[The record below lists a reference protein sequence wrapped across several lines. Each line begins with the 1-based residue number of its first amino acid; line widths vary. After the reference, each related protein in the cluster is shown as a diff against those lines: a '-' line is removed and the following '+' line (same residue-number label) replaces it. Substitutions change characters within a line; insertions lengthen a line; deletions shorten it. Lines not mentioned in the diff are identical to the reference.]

1 MTEINNKLVFI
12 LLQDL
17 GVNKISIEYDGS
29 GDSGSIESVEYLDAN
44 EDSIDLDNIPD
55 NYQRAIREAGYT
67 ILQDLYDTDWYN
79 NEGGFGTLVIN
90 LNDQTY
96 YIDGYY
102 RTMTHEEAFDSGDLE
117 SLFTKLEINGTS
129 L

>member
-12 LLQDL
+12 LLQEL
-17 GVNKISIEYDGS
+17 GVDKISIEYEGS
-29 GDSGSIESVEYLDAN
+29 GDSGAIESVEYLDEN
-44 EDSIDLDNIPD
+44 EDPIENIPD
-55 NYQRAIREAGYT
+55 SYNSAIREAAY
-67 ILQDLYDTDWYN
+67 ILLQDLYHTDWYN

-90 LNDQTY
+90 LNDKSY

-102 RTMTHEEAFDSGDLE
+102 RTMTEEEAFDSGDLSE
-117 SLFTKLEINGTS
+117 LFTKLEINGTS